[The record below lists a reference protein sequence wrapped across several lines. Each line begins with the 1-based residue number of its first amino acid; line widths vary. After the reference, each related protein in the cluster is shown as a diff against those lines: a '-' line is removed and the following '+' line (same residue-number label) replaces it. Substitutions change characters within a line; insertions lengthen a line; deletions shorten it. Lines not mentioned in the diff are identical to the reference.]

1 MKSKQ
6 YKVMMMITL
15 KCREQV
21 VIITIILLVLCPF
34 IGKVDKT
41 VMKGTAMRAN
51 EARKKILSELQSSNE
66 ILPTDEDL
74 KEFLKSKFIQILKI
88 Q

>member
-1 MKSKQ
+1 
-6 YKVMMMITL
+6 MMITL

-21 VIITIILLVLCPF
+21 VIITTILLVLCPF

>member
-1 MKSKQ
+1 
-6 YKVMMMITL
+6 MMITL

>member
-1 MKSKQ
+1 
-6 YKVMMMITL
+6 MMMITL

>member
-1 MKSKQ
+1 
-6 YKVMMMITL
+6 
-15 KCREQV
+15 
-21 VIITIILLVLCPF
+21 
-34 IGKVDKT
+34 
-41 VMKGTAMRAN
+41 MKGTAMRAN

>member
-1 MKSKQ
+1 
-6 YKVMMMITL
+6 MMITL

-21 VIITIILLVLCPF
+21 IIITIILLVLCPF